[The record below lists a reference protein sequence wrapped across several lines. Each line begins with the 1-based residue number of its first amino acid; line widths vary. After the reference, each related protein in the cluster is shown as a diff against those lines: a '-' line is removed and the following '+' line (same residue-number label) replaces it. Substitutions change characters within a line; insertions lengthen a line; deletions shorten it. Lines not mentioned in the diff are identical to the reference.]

1 MIMLPV
7 FLPTGP
13 AIFLAGAVHGD
24 EIHGVEIIRRIL
36 ATRRP

>member
-1 MIMLPV
+1 MIMLPI

-13 AIFLAGAVHGD
+13 GIFLSGDVHGD

-36 ATRRP
+36 AALRS